1 VSGVVVVG
9 GSVAGIRTA
18 RALREQGYVGPVQV
32 LEAEAEVPYD
42 KPPLSKGSI
51 DADACVPLI
60 TPDEAA
66 GLGIELR
73 LRSRV
78 TGLDADRRRVTLED
92 GAVVPFEHLVIATGL
107 TPRRAPYDVAGV
119 HVLRTLADA
128 REMRAAIARSRRV
141 LVIGAGFI
149 GAEVAALARGH
160 GVDVTLVDPEPVPMR
175 RIVGPDLGERF
186 SALHRRHGVDTRFG
200 TTVTSLVRDGAGF
213 RAALSDGSTVEADA
227 VVVGI
232 GSEVNLG
239 WLAGSGLLVDD
250 GVVCDARGEAVG
262 APGIHA
268 VGDAARWAGVR
279 VEHWTSAVEQAVC
292 VARAI
297 AHPDESTEH
306 APVTYVWSDQYDW
319 KIQLVGARDVARSP
333 EVTEQAEPFRLAAT
347 WRDGDGRITG
357 GVTVNWPR
365 ESVRL
370 RTAVARG

>member
-1 VSGVVVVG
+1 VSGVVIVG

-18 RALREQGYVGPVQV
+18 RALREQGYAGPVQV

-51 DADACVPLI
+51 DADARVPLI
-60 TPDEAA
+60 TPEEAVE
-66 GLGIELR
+66 LGIDLR

-78 TGLDADRRRVTLED
+78 TGLDASRQRVTLED
-92 GAVVPFEHLVIATGL
+92 GSVIHFEHLVVATGL
-107 TPRRAPYDVAGV
+107 TPRRAPYDVSGV

-128 REMRAAIARSRRV
+128 RAMRAAIARSRRV

-160 GVDVTLVDPEPVPMR
+160 GVGVTLVDREPVPMK
-175 RIVGPDLGERF
+175 RIVGDDLGERL
-186 SALHRRHGVDTRFG
+186 SELHRRHGVDTRFG
-200 TTVTSLVRDGAGF
+200 ATVTSLAREGAGF
-213 RAALSDGSTVEADA
+213 RATLSDGGTVDADA

-250 GVVCDARGEAVG
+250 GVVCDARGAVVG

-297 AHPDESTEH
+297 AHPDSPAVHE
-306 APVTYVWSDQYDW
+306 PVTYVWSDQYDW
-319 KIQLVGARDVARSP
+319 KIQLVGARDVARRP
-333 EVTEQAEPFRLAAT
+333 EVTEQADPFRLAAT

-365 ESVRL
+365 ESVKL